1 MKFANFPRFFFSIL
15 SSSFCLITFSS
26 MNFLVFAQGSPDA
39 GALQQNM
46 QRQMRAPSA
55 LDLPVPSAPEFTP
68 LDLSK
73 SETRFV
79 VKRFDLTGVNL
90 VSIKEVQQALKPWLN
105 REISFADLQKA
116 MNAIES
122 IYRDKGYL
130 AQAILSPQVLQEGTV
145 RIEVLEAKLGPVSM
159 DSAKEGSRFNADFAS
174 KYITTINKLGEP
186 LNIDRLSRSLT
197 ILNEVPGV
205 SAVSVL
211 EAGEKQGETN
221 LRVTLADTNWL
232 MGRAETNNFGSRT
245 TGQWQA
251 AASASFNNISGYG
264 DQAFLSGIYA
274 QGSQYTQGSYNFP
287 LGARGLRMNLSGNY
301 LKYTNIGDFALNG
314 GEGTATVL
322 SAELSYP
329 WIREQSTNVNWTVRF
344 DNKSYLNNNLA
355 TGTVVSQYTINN
367 LTFGLSGN
375 HFDGFLGG
383 AVTSASLGLVL
394 GRLSVSGRTP
404 SNYGTFVDDLGNTSS
419 YLPATFGKLSF
430 NVRRDQTLRPDK
442 LLLSMNLSGQFAN
455 VNLNSAEQ
463 FYLGGPY
470 GVRAYPVSQAGGSQG
485 AMLNIELQQKLPYE
499 TTGFVFFDAGTVQQ
513 YKNTFLGWQGQTNA
527 DNVYSLA
534 AAGFGMK
541 YATKGLSV
549 GATVAWRVGN
559 NPLYSQTGVAVNTDN
574 TNTNPMFW
582 FNLSYQFGR

>member
-1 MKFANFPRFFFSIL
+1 MTVGNIPRFFRTL
-15 SSSFCLITFSS
+15 SSSFCVLTVSS

-73 SETRFV
+73 SETLFV

-90 VSIKEVQQALKPWLN
+90 VSVQEVQQALKPWLN

-174 KYITTINKLGEP
+174 KYVTTINKLGEP

-211 EAGEKQGETN
+211 EAGENQGETN

-232 MGRAETNNFGSRT
+232 MGRAETNNYGSRT

-287 LGARGLRMNLSGNY
+287 LGARGLRTNLSGSY

-329 WIREQSTNVNWTVRF
+329 WLREQTTNVNWTVRF

-355 TGTVVSQYTINN
+355 TGIVVSQYTINN
-367 LTFGLSGN
+367 LTLGLSGN

-404 SNYGTFVDDLGNTSS
+404 SNYGTFVDELGNANS
-419 YLPATFGKLSF
+419 YLPATFGKLTF
-430 NVRRDQTLRPDK
+430 NVRREQTLRPNK
-442 LLLSMNLSGQFAN
+442 LLLNVNLSGQLAN
-455 VNLNSAEQ
+455 ANLNSAEQ

-470 GVRAYPVSQAGGSQG
+470 GVRAYPVSQGGGSQG

-499 TTGFVFFDAGTVQQ
+499 MTSFVFFDAGTVQQ
-513 YKNTFLGWQGQTNA
+513 YKNPYLDWQGQTNA
-527 DNVYSLA
+527 GNLYSLA
-534 AAGFGMK
+534 AAGLGMK

-559 NPLYSQTGVAVNTDN
+559 NPLYSQAGLAVNTDN

-582 FNLSYQFGR
+582 LNLSYQFGL